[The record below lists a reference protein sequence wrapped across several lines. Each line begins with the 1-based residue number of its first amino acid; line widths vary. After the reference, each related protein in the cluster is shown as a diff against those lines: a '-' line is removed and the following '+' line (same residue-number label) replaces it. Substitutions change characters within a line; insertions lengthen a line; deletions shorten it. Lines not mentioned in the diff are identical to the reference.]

1 VLNRARTDHTLW
13 AHSVTRSDADGPA
26 IRLRVLEVLGE
37 LVTRCCLVDEAG
49 AARTAEEDEA
59 TSGTVVFSTTL
70 LPKKTKPPDILP
82 GVTIEIWPPWTD
94 VALGSVA
101 LPPGDDAVEP
111 RRALVCSRYRIV
123 Q

>member
-1 VLNRARTDHTLW
+1 MLNRARTDHTLW
-13 AHSVTRSDADGPA
+13 SHSVARADADEPA
-26 IRLRVLEVLGE
+26 IRLRVLEVLGD
-37 LVTRCCLVDEAG
+37 LVTRCCLVDKAG
-49 AARTAEEDEA
+49 AARTADEA
-59 TSGTVVFSTTL
+59 TSGTVVFSNTL